1 MATSLKKNNPGVFY
15 ELLEYKNK
23 VDQMNSVL
31 LDLAPSSFGLL
42 KILGAQRATIFLDGI
57 LKSRK

>member
-23 VDQMNSVL
+23 VGQMNSVL

-57 LKSRK
+57 